1 LSSASVSH
9 YWFGDPT
16 VPLAVASAVWFSLD
30 GRCRLRLNKPTINSA
45 LRVYL
50 PLECYPANPS
60 RRVATRQLLSWA
72 LRPYSTCEIEGPHDA
87 SRAGPALFRLQG
99 LVTLLA
105 AYSLRSLAGFLSR
118 RQRSWDS
125 PFEAFSSRRST
136 RAFPLECTHVPFR
149 SHAHE
154 VQAQSRHGRRG
165 FWVLTF
171 LRVPGGSHVFS
182 TQTAGCS
189 RGFHTF
195 QGLEANALTGVSPD
209 LLSRAFQAQ
218 A

>member
-72 LRPYSTCEIEGPHDA
+72 LLPYSTCEIEGPHH
-87 SRAGPALFRLQG
+87 AGLPARFVPPSGFGYPLGGLLPSVSCRLSFAPAA
-99 LVTLLA
+99 LLGFT
-105 AYSLRSLAGFLSR
+105 LRSFLLSKKYPNVSAR
-118 RQRSWDS
+118 MHPPTVSQ
-125 PFEAFSSRRST
+125 P
-136 RAFPLECTHVPFR
+136 
-149 SHAHE
+149 
-154 VQAQSRHGRRG
+154 
-165 FWVLTF
+165 
-171 LRVPGGSHVFS
+171 
-182 TQTAGCS
+182 CS
-189 RGFHTF
+189 RSASTKPTWLPRFLGFD
-195 QGLEANALTGVSPD
+195 LPESPWRLTCV
-209 LLSRAFQAQ
+209 
-218 A
+218 